1 MNKRKKEVEI
11 NILIGDNDSNESESD
26 IEMINFLRQ
35 KRKKL
40 YFIKQQLNI
49 KKEKTEKSI
58 TIKKENSSVKE
69 ELITESEKT
78 ISPIISAIRTI
89 KFNFEEINKKKKEE
103 NNFEND
109 NLKEKNHGIKKQEKL
124 SKDYFE
130 EPTKTSIMITKF
142 PYFNEIK
149 DMSNNII
156 KNKILKENSQN
167 KKLVNITYCDETEF
181 EKIKQKLSEDEIEYF
196 PKSEKDLLK
205 YCPIEIPG
213 INYPK
218 IINIE
223 CNKKEGIYL
232 TNLFNLSKEKKY
244 QSQFRKF
251 ILNISE
257 DVIIYNYIIDNDNS
271 NTIESIDI
279 NNINIKSYFIQNPGE
294 TLIVEPGSI
303 HFSFIK
309 NESLNNINCKIIYWS
324 NSIFDNYK
332 DLRNAINLNNDTLY
346 FPLVNTLI
354 FMLNDNLLKLNPSS
368 IESVYIF
375 LQKVFSEENKVV
387 NTIKKN
393 KKICK
398 YYNNNILF
406 CDDCDKE
413 IINYYTFINRKKC
426 ICPKCFSN
434 YSIEI
439 IFQKFY
445 EKEINLLFQ
454 RLKKCYSGNYNL
466 DIEFIKKKQKCFE
479 LNCQNDKFE
488 LSKSEDFQEEKPKTN
503 VLYIDRFL
511 IPLIDIDNRSR
522 EGLYNPLSEKYIDI
536 TNDAYTK
543 FNYNEDKSEQL
554 KRYNSTIDNLS
565 KLLENEKDIMKIK
578 EENNNI
584 DNNLKNS
591 KSEEIE
597 KKIKGISIFDMF
609 G

>member
-11 NILIGDNDSNESESD
+11 NILIGDYDSNESESD

-69 ELITESEKT
+69 ELITVSEKS
-78 ISPIISAIRTI
+78 ISPIISPI
-89 KFNFEEINKKKKEE
+89 KSINFDFEEINKKKNEE
-103 NNFEND
+103 NNFENED
-109 NLKEKNHGIKKQEKL
+109 LKEKNNGIKIQEKL
-124 SKDYFE
+124 SKVYFE
-130 EPTKTSIMITKF
+130 EKKKTSIMITKF

-181 EKIKQKLSEDEIEYF
+181 EKIKQKLSEDELEYF
-196 PKSEKDLLK
+196 PKNEKDLLK

-223 CNKKEGIYL
+223 CNKKEGIY
-232 TNLFNLSKEKKY
+232 
-244 QSQFRKF
+244 F

-332 DLRNAINLNNDTLY
+332 DLRYAINLNNDTLY

-368 IESVYIF
+368 IEIF
-375 LQKVFSEENKVV
+375 TKSF
-387 NTIKKN
+387 
-393 KKICK
+393 
-398 YYNNNILF
+398 F
-406 CDDCDKE
+406 R
-413 IINYYTFINRKKC
+413 RK
-426 ICPKCFSN
+426 
-434 YSIEI
+434 
-439 IFQKFY
+439 
-445 EKEINLLFQ
+445 
-454 RLKKCYSGNYNL
+454 
-466 DIEFIKKKQKCFE
+466 
-479 LNCQNDKFE
+479 
-488 LSKSEDFQEEKPKTN
+488 
-503 VLYIDRFL
+503 
-511 IPLIDIDNRSR
+511 
-522 EGLYNPLSEKYIDI
+522 
-536 TNDAYTK
+536 
-543 FNYNEDKSEQL
+543 
-554 KRYNSTIDNLS
+554 
-565 KLLENEKDIMKIK
+565 
-578 EENNNI
+578 
-584 DNNLKNS
+584 
-591 KSEEIE
+591 
-597 KKIKGISIFDMF
+597 
-609 G
+609 